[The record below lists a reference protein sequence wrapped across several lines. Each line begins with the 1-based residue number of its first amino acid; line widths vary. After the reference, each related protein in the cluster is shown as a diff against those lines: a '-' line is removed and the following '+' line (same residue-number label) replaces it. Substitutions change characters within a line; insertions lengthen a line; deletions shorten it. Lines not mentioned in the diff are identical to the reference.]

1 MRTSLGWVVAEQ
13 DAQRATRE
21 TPPVGLQPVVGVMVV
36 HEPGEWFTETLDS
49 LAAQDYPH
57 LRWLVLVTGAEDEV
71 RTGELRSRVL
81 GALPEAVVRSVRG
94 NPGFG
99 PLANQVLRL
108 VEGNAGYFCFLHDDV
123 ALAPDAITTLVA
135 ELVRSN
141 AGAAGPKLLDWY
153 DPTVLQ
159 SVGLAADGLGEIDP
173 VVEPGEKDQE
183 QHDAVRDVFLVPGAC
198 LMVRADLFREIDGFA
213 PDIAFFGEDLDLCWR
228 VHLSGARV
236 LVVPDARV
244 RHRSAIVERTGW
256 THSATERARNR
267 IRTVVTLSSRYRLPL
282 IVLRIVLFSILR
294 IPVGVFTG
302 SYRESLAALRASF
315 GVVFDARYVI
325 ARRAEVRPYRRVPSS
340 EIHDLQVRGS
350 APFVA
355 WLRRRRASRG
365 GSWTNVET
373 GGASTLRRNALI
385 LVALVATF
393 LLGSRDVFTRGLA
406 PVGEF
411 LPLRPGSE
419 SPGALFGEY
428 LGGWWHAGFG
438 QAAAPPTGLALLG
451 LAGVAF
457 LWQLGALQTVS
468 TLGAVLVGWAGVWS
482 LVGRDE
488 KSSARLAATAAY
500 GASVVPYAALGAGRW
515 SVLLVYAAAPWLLV
529 GLQTFERRPGSVARV
544 AAALSLL
551 LAGVVAFVP
560 GFLVVA
566 ILVSFVWCASGLLG
580 SAPLRTAVASFGLVA
595 GSTVA
600 AVLLNVPWTL
610 TLAGD
615 RWLEAVAGV
624 RPEEEFARGLARV
637 VRLDDG
643 AMLLGHLGPVSLFV
657 PLVAILAV
665 RGTRLAAAFRG
676 LGLTVVALALLVG
689 VDAAVVPGPFVD
701 PLLLVVVV
709 ALGVAVSAG
718 ALGAEW
724 SSHER
729 GASPFTVRALGSLAI
744 AAGLVAAT
752 PVVVATV
759 DGRWSQPET
768 TLAQLLGQLPPGER
782 DGDFAVAFVGRRDV
796 VPTTGHRLAPG
807 VSVAVAADG
816 EITLRDFWQPRDDR
830 LMRRLDDALT
840 AAIDG
845 STLRSG
851 RLLAPLSVRFVVV
864 AFDEDDVEVRDLALR
879 LGEQLDFRRTYSAND
894 LVILENLA
902 WIPSLAVLDE
912 DTALL
917 SRSADDASLL
927 AGRLAVSRHLPR
939 SGVISSRPAF
949 VEAATVHLAVAY
961 SDRLALVVSG
971 VRVQPR
977 IAFGSTT
984 AFDTP
989 IPGIGV
995 VDFATP
1001 ITHRLLV
1008 VVQAVAWLA
1017 VLVVATDALRYRR
1030 RVARVAVEPVRLE
1043 SLDID
1048 AGASIRVGEA

>member
-1 MRTSLGWVVAEQ
+1 MAEQ
-13 DAQRATRE
+13 HAQRATRD
-21 TPPVGLQPVVGVMVV
+21 TPAVGLQPVVGVMVV
-36 HEPGEWFTETLDS
+36 HEPGSWFAETLGS

-57 LRWLVLVTGAEDEV
+57 LRWLVLVTGAEDEE
-71 RTGELRSRVL
+71 RTAAIRARVL
-81 GALPEAVVRSVRG
+81 GSLPDAVVRSVRG

-99 PLANQVLRL
+99 PLASQVLRL

-123 ALAPDAITTLVA
+123 ALEPDAITTLVA

-141 AGAAGPKLLDWY
+141 AGAAGPKLVDWD

-173 VVEPGEKDQE
+173 VIEPGEKDQE
-183 QHDAVRDVFLVPGAC
+183 QHDAVRDVFLVPSVC
-198 LMVRADLFREIDGFA
+198 LMVRADLFREIGGFA

-256 THSATERARNR
+256 TNSATERARNR
-267 IRTVVTLSSRYRLPL
+267 VRTVVTLSSRYRLPL
-282 IVLRIVLFSILR
+282 IVLRIVLFAILR
-294 IPVGVFTG
+294 LPIGVFTG
-302 SYRESLAALRASF
+302 TYRESLAALRATV
-315 GVVFDARYVI
+315 GVVLDARYVF

-350 APFVA
+350 APVVA

-365 GSWTNVET
+365 GSWTTVET
-373 GGASTLRRNALI
+373 GDASTLRRNALALI
-385 LVALVATF
+385 ALVATF
-393 LLGSRDVFTRGLA
+393 LVGSRDVFTRGLA

-411 LPLRPGSE
+411 LPLRSGSE
-419 SPGALFGEY
+419 TPGALFGEY

-451 LAGVAF
+451 LAGVVF

-468 TLGAVLVGWAGVWS
+468 TIGAVLVGWAGVWS
-482 LVGRDE
+482 LVGRE
-488 KSSARLAATAAY
+488 SRSSARLAATAAY

-515 SVLLVYAAAPWLLV
+515 SVLLVYATAPWLLV
-529 GLQTFERRPGSVARV
+529 GLGAFERRPASVARV
-544 AAALSLL
+544 GASLALL
-551 LAGVVAFVP
+551 LAGVAAFVP

-566 ILVSFVWCASGLLG
+566 VIVAVVWSASGLLG
-580 SAPLRTAVASFGLVA
+580 SAPLRTAAA
-595 GSTVA
+595 TVA
-600 AVLLNVPWTL
+600 LATGCAVAAIALNAPWTF

-624 RPEEEFARGLARV
+624 RPEEEGVRGLARV

-643 AMLLGHLGPVSLFV
+643 ALLLGHLAPLLLLVPVL
-657 PLVAILAV
+657 AILAV
-665 RGTRLAAAFRG
+665 RGPRLVAAFRG
-676 LGLTVVALALLVG
+676 LGLTVISLSLLVG
-689 VDAAVVPGPFVD
+689 LDAAVVPGPFVD
-701 PLLLVVVV
+701 PLLLVVAV

-718 ALGAEW
+718 ALAAEW

-729 GASPFTVRALGSLAI
+729 GSAPAAIRLLGSLAI
-744 AAGLVAAT
+744 AVGLVAAT
-752 PVVVATV
+752 PAVVATA

-768 TLAQLLGQLPPGER
+768 TLAQLLAQLPPGDV

-840 AAIDG
+840 SAIDG
-845 STLRSG
+845 STLRAG
-851 RLLAPLSVRFVVV
+851 RLLAPLSVRYVV
-864 AFDEDDVEVRDLALR
+864 AAFEEGDEEVRDLALR

-912 DTALL
+912 GTALL

-927 AGRLAVSRHLPR
+927 AGRLGVSRHLPR
-939 SGVISSRPAF
+939 SGVISSRPSF
-949 VEAATVHLAVAY
+949 VETSTVHLAVAY
-961 SDRLALVVSG
+961 SDRLGLVVSG

-977 IAFGSTT
+977 IAFGATT
-984 AFDTP
+984 AFDSP
-989 IPGIGV
+989 VPGIAV
-995 VDFATP
+995 VDYATP

-1008 VVQAVAWLA
+1008 ALQALAWLGT
-1017 VLVVATDALRYRR
+1017 LVVATDALRYRR
-1030 RVARVAVEPVRLE
+1030 RVARVAHEPVRLE
-1043 SLDID
+1043 AVDPD
-1048 AGASIRVGEA
+1048 ADASIRIGGG